1 MLSLKHLAA
10 CGALMVLAACGG
22 GGGKAGSSP
31 FGSGSGSGT
40 TTGGNAA
47 SNSTGTVLVTLSSEQ
62 ISSSSPG
69 LVTVSARDANGNAIT
84 GQIVEFEV
92 SNTSLATVSPASVL
106 LVNGQAQTT
115 IRPVSSSGT
124 GAAYVSA
131 TVTVGSSDLSAR
143 TPFTVSPTTVTL
155 TSATADSTGS
165 LSAYASTGIS
175 FVVSGASASVPVVVR
190 VSSTCASSGK
200 AVLSP
205 VSQTLTSTNGSITY
219 QDKGCAAT
227 DQVVVQIDGTSQSR
241 SVSLSVTAP
250 STRGI
255 EFVSASPD
263 TICIFG
269 SGCVNTS
276 EVTFKVTDE
285 NGLAKPNVD
294 VNLTVDQTESAE
306 LVSSTGKSDADGLVR
321 VSVKSKTR
329 PGPVRVKAVT
339 TGGTTSFQTVSSALA
354 VNAGLPRQSGFS
366 YAAAKYAMNGNLD
379 GDESEL
385 RIQLNDRFGNPV
397 PDGTAISFVAEGGTV
412 VPASCQ
418 TVSSVCKVKL
428 MVSNPRSLDGRVDV
442 IAYAQGE
449 EDFVDANSSS
459 VYDTGESVSQL
470 GPVVLDKNEDN
481 VMDVSLGERIIGAD
495 ANTVWDDNIF
505 VRASRRFFFSV
516 TSTAPRLFVASGSTC
531 TTTALPLSNIN
542 LGVTGSCRGIVD
554 FCIRDANTNADS
566 LGGNPIASDS
576 TVIARTKAEGVTVT
590 VDNSPIP
597 KVVSGP
603 TIHRLI
609 VERSSCS
616 EIPES
621 GGSVDLDVT
630 MGGGS
635 NIKFTTTGIANVQN

>member
-1 MLSLKHLAA
+1 MLSVKNTAA
-10 CGALMVLAACGG
+10 LCALSLLVACGG
-22 GGGKAGSSP
+22 GGGKAGSTP
-31 FGSGSGSGT
+31 FGSGSGAGT
-40 TTGGNAA
+40 TTGSNAA
-47 SNSTGTVLVTLSSEQ
+47 SNSTGTVLVSLSSEQ

-69 LVTVSARDANGNAIT
+69 LVTVSARDASGNAIT
-84 GQIVEFEV
+84 GQIVEFAV
-92 SNTSLATVSPASVL
+92 SNASLATVSPSSVL

-124 GAAYVSA
+124 GAAYVTA
-131 TVTVGSSDLSAR
+131 TVTVGASDLSAR

-155 TSATADSTGS
+155 TSATADSVGS

-190 VSSTCASSGK
+190 VSSTCASAGK

-205 VSQTLTSTNGSITY
+205 VSQTLTSTSGSVTY

-241 SVSLSVTAP
+241 SVSLNVTAP
-250 STRGI
+250 TTRGI

-306 LVSSTGKSDADGLVR
+306 LVSSTAKSDADGLVR

-329 PGPVRVKAVT
+329 PGPVRVKAIT

-366 YAAAKYAMNGNLD
+366 FAAAKYAMNGNLD
-379 GDESEL
+379 GDEAEL
-385 RIQLNDRFGNPV
+385 RVQLNDRFGNPV

-412 VPASCQ
+412 VPAACQ
-418 TVSSVCKVKL
+418 TVSSVCKVKF
-428 MVSNPRSLDGRVDV
+428 MVSNPRPADGRVEV
-442 IAYAQGE
+442 VAYAQGE
-449 EDFVDANSSS
+449 EDFVDANSNSI
-459 VYDTGESVSQL
+459 YDSGEAVVQQ
-470 GPVVLDKNEDN
+470 GPVVLDKNEN
-481 VMDVSLGERIIGAD
+481 NSMDVSSGERIIGAD
-495 ANTVWDDNIF
+495 DNTEWDDNIF
-505 VRASRRFFFSV
+505 VREDRRFYFSI
-516 TSTAPRLFVASGSTC
+516 TSSAPRLFVAIGSTC
-531 TTTALPLSNIN
+531 TTTPLSTSTIN
-542 LGVTGSCRGIVD
+542 LGLTGTCRGTVD
-554 FCIRDANTNADS
+554 FCIRDANTAADT

-576 TVIARTKAEGVTVT
+576 VVAARTKADGVSVS
-590 VDNSPIP
+590 VSNSPIP
-597 KVVSGP
+597 KAVDGP
-603 TIHRLI
+603 TIHQLV

-635 NIKFTTTGIANVQN
+635 TTKFTTTGIADVLN